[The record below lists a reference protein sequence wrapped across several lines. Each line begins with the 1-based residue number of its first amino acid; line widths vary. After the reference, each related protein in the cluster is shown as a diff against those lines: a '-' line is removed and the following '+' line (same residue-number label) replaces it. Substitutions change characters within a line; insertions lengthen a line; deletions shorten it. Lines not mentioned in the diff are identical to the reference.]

1 MKIDDN
7 VKLFLAI
14 ASFMMALAVAIG
26 AFGAHGL
33 KAMVEPSMLATY
45 NTGVEYHFY
54 NTLGLFAIS
63 FIIYLKPDCKKLIV
77 SAWLV
82 LIGTL
87 IFSFSLYF
95 LVVLNMPFLGA
106 ITPIGGTLLIIA
118 WFLIE
123 KIEQIRDARWFS
135 NLTTLIIIAYASVLG
150 FKTIGDVETNY
161 SLFLQFA
168 DAFVTIYFIFE
179 IAIKMVAE
187 KKFVNFFKSGWN
199 RPELKAI
206 IDMLIKAIPAIIDI
220 VILMFIIFYIYA
232 IVGNFFFEKLPSGLW
247 SDFLVSML
255 TLFRVLTF
263 EDWTDVMYE
272 AMEVYPWA
280 WAYFV
285 SFVII
290 AAFVFFNLFVAVII
304 GEMQKLN
311 EADMKQEIHEDSKK
325 LLTLY

>member
-1 MKIDDN
+1 
-7 VKLFLAI
+7 
-14 ASFMMALAVAIG
+14 
-26 AFGAHGL
+26 
-33 KAMVEPSMLATY
+33 
-45 NTGVEYHFY
+45 
-54 NTLGLFAIS
+54 
-63 FIIYLKPDCKKLIV
+63 
-77 SAWLV
+77 
-82 LIGTL
+82 
-87 IFSFSLYF
+87 
-95 LVVLNMPFLGA
+95 
-106 ITPIGGTLLIIA
+106 
-118 WFLIE
+118 LIE

-199 RPELKAI
+199 LFDFTIVVITLLPLESSGYAAVARLLRIFRVLRLFTARPELKAI

-311 EADMKQEIHEDSKK
+311 EAEMKQEIHEDSKK
-325 LLTLY
+325 LDILLNEVKHLRQELNQIKKSKD